1 MKKKYFINANI
12 IDPHN
17 SLNEMGGLIID
28 ENGKI
33 EAIGKKVN
41 TNNIPTREKIIN
53 LNGKYIFPG
62 LVDMRVF
69 VGEPGY
75 EYKENFRTLS
85 EAALSGGVTS
95 VVTMPNTNPV
105 IDNVSIVDFLRL
117 RGKDKSKINIF
128 PTAALTIGTV
138 GENMTEFGLLQSK
151 GIIGFTDGVKT
162 IQNPRIMNRIMNSAS
177 DLKSLIIQHAEDAEL
192 SKDGM
197 INDGIIATKLGLQ
210 GIPISA
216 ELLIIERDLTLLE
229 YNNCRYHI
237 SQISSANSVDIIRE
251 RKSKIDFSCGVS
263 INNLSLNEN
272 DIGDFKTFLKLSP
285 PLRTETDRNALVQ
298 GLNDETIEI
307 LVNQSLLQAEMGCD
321 VLAPSDMMDG
331 RIGKI
336 RKALDKNKY
345 QSVQILSYAAKY
357 ASSFYGPF
365 RDAVGS
371 KGALK
376 GDKKTYQMDYRNSD
390 ESLREV
396 ALDIKEGA
404 DMVMVKPGMPYLDII
419 RSIKDKFKLPV
430 LAYQVSGEYSLIENA
445 IRKKMINK
453 DAVYESLVAFK
464 RAGANAIVSY
474 YADRLDKII

>member
-17 SLNEMGGLIID
+17 SLNEIGGIIIG

-33 EAIGKKVN
+33 EAVGKKVN
-41 TNNIPTREKIIN
+41 TNNIPSREKVID

-62 LVDMRVF
+62 IVDMRVF

-105 IDNVSIVDFLRL
+105 IDNVSIVDFLKR
-117 RGKDKSKINIF
+117 RGRDKSKINIY
-128 PTAALTIGTV
+128 PTAALTV
-138 GENMTEFGLLQSK
+138 KAEGENMTEFGLLQNK

-229 YNNCRYHI
+229 YNSCRYHI
-237 SQISSANSVDIIRE
+237 SQISSANSVDVIRE
-251 RKSKIDFSCGVS
+251 RKNKVNFSCGVS

-285 PLRTETDRNALVQ
+285 PLRAETDRNALVQ
-298 GLNDETIEI
+298 GLNDETIDVIVSDHKPEDEENKRLTFAQAETGASGIETLLPLSLELYHNGSVELETIIKALTSKPAEI
-307 LVNQSLLQAEMGCD
+307 LNINKGNLSTGNDADFCIVDINKPW
-321 VLAPSDMMDG
+321 VV
-331 RIGKI
+331 
-336 RKALDKNKY
+336 RKEKLISKSKNTP
-345 QSVQILSYAAKY
+345 IE
-357 ASSFYGPF
+357 
-365 RDAVGS
+365 
-371 KGALK
+371 
-376 GDKKTYQMDYRNSD
+376 DKKLQGKVIATFVNG
-390 ESLREV
+390 EEL
-396 ALDIKEGA
+396 
-404 DMVMVKPGMPYLDII
+404 
-419 RSIKDKFKLPV
+419 FK
-430 LAYQVSGEYSLIENA
+430 SE
-445 IRKKMINK
+445 
-453 DAVYESLVAFK
+453 
-464 RAGANAIVSY
+464 
-474 YADRLDKII
+474 